1 MEEDS
6 RDQEGQCVGCA
17 QGRAGWARLVRST
30 QLAPSVVRLVQGGP
44 GYPACLGALPD
55 PPRQLFCIGDLTA
68 LGPAPEALVAIV
80 GTREATLYGLRV
92 ATALGRAFA
101 EAGAIVV
108 SGMARGVDSA
118 AHDAAIKAGGKTIA
132 VLGTGP
138 DLPYPVGNRD
148 LHARVAASGLIV
160 SESEPGTKAFQGC
173 FPRRNRIIAALAKAT
188 IVVEAGHRS
197 GAINTATHAGV
208 IGRLFAAVPGPIDS
222 PRSAGANQ
230 LIRDGGHLIGSI
242 DDALGLLGLS
252 RSRAVDRP
260 AMGVTEAEVWDCL
273 GAGEDGVDALC
284 SRSGLPVRSVMEA
297 VSRLELAGLVT
308 RSPDGRIGRSLASLT
323 A

>member
-1 MEEDS
+1 M
-6 RDQEGQCVGCA
+6 
-17 QGRAGWARLVRST
+17 RST

-101 EAGAIVV
+101 KAAAIVV
-108 SGMARGVDSA
+108 SGMAARGVDSA

-132 VLGTGP
+132 VLGTGLY
-138 DLPYPVGNRD
+138 LPYPVANRE
-148 LHARVAASGLIV
+148 LHSRVAAGGLIV

-173 FPRRNRIIAALAKAT
+173 FPRRNRIIAALYKAT
-188 IVVEAGHRS
+188 IVIKAGHKS

-230 LIRDGGHLIGSI
+230 LIRDGEHLIGSI
-242 DDALGLLGLS
+242 DDALGLLGLP
-252 RSRAVDRP
+252 RSRAEDRP

-273 GAGEDGVDALC
+273 GAGEHGVDALC
-284 SRSGLPVRSVMEA
+284 ARSGLPVRSVMEA

>member
-1 MEEDS
+1 M
-6 RDQEGQCVGCA
+6 
-17 QGRAGWARLVRST
+17 RST
-30 QLAPSVVRLVQGGP
+30 QLAPSVLRLVQGGP

-118 AHDAAIKAGGKTIA
+118 AHDAAIKAGGKAIA

-138 DLPYPVGNRD
+138 DVPYPVANRE
-148 LHARVAASGLIV
+148 LHSRMAAGGLIV

-173 FPRRNRIIAALAKAT
+173 FPRRNRIIAASLGCP
-188 IVVEAGHRS
+188 EAGRWTGRQWGLPRLRS
-197 GAINTATHAGV
+197 GTV
-208 IGRLFAAVPGPIDS
+208 FA
-222 PRSAGANQ
+222 
-230 LIRDGGHLIGSI
+230 
-242 DDALGLLGLS
+242 
-252 RSRAVDRP
+252 
-260 AMGVTEAEVWDCL
+260 
-273 GAGEDGVDALC
+273 
-284 SRSGLPVRSVMEA
+284 
-297 VSRLELAGLVT
+297 
-308 RSPDGRIGRSLASLT
+308 LASMGWTPSARGQGFLSG